1 MKHLILLNDPP
12 YGTERSFNGL
22 RMAHALA
29 KNDPEGE
36 ITVFLMADAVL
47 CAKSGQ
53 KTPEGYYN
61 LERMIHRVLSARGR
75 VLMCGSCM
83 DARGLAGTDMMDGP
97 TRSTMDEL
105 AQATLAADKVLVF

>member
-29 KNDPEGE
+29 KNDPQAD

-47 CAKSGQ
+47 CAKAGQ
-53 KTPEGYYN
+53 TTPDGYYN
-61 LERMIHRVLSARGR
+61 LERMLR
-75 VLMCGSCM
+75 
-83 DARGLAGTDMMDGP
+83 RGLTESDMMDGP

-105 AQATLAADKVLVF
+105 AQGTLAADKVLVF